1 MPASRVHLNFDN
13 DRAPPL
19 SRLTCSRIT
28 ELNSRTF
35 FLGTCNERARAA
47 SIGPPCT
54 EQIQSSV
61 WGGGV
66 VSVGSQA
73 VAAGRR
79 SAVRVLALRRS
90 PLTSEDGLRRTTP
103 RAGTGPEEEEEEE
116 GIAASWTVPGRRRLA
131 DDGLVPA
138 N

>member
-1 MPASRVHLNFDN
+1 M
-13 DRAPPL
+13 
-19 SRLTCSRIT
+19 
-28 ELNSRTF
+28 
-35 FLGTCNERARAA
+35 
-47 SIGPPCT
+47 
-54 EQIQSSV
+54 
-61 WGGGV
+61 
-66 VSVGSQA
+66 SVGSQA

-131 DDGLVPA
+131 DDGLVPCQLTVVVE

>member
-1 MPASRVHLNFDN
+1 M
-13 DRAPPL
+13 
-19 SRLTCSRIT
+19 
-28 ELNSRTF
+28 
-35 FLGTCNERARAA
+35 
-47 SIGPPCT
+47 
-54 EQIQSSV
+54 
-61 WGGGV
+61 
-66 VSVGSQA
+66 SVGSQA

-103 RAGTGPEEEEEEE
+103 RAGTGPEEEE

-131 DDGLVPA
+131 DDGLVPCQLTVVVE